1 MKKIISFL
9 IAFVSIFSLC
19 GCQANLNNTPTKQVE
34 IFLGKYQTLDKD
46 ILDDLDKVIA
56 EEESFNAS
64 QRDTYRGIMKKH
76 YQDLEYN
83 VKDEKI
89 DGDRAFVTVEIEVD
103 DYSKVLKEAS
113 DKLTETPEEFNDD
126 NGKYSHTKYVDYQ
139 LDLMKKNKD
148 TVKYT
153 LELTLTKKDKKWV
166 MDNLTTTDM
175 EKINGIYNY

>member
-1 MKKIISFL
+1 
-9 IAFVSIFSLC
+9 
-19 GCQANLNNTPTKQVE
+19 
-34 IFLGKYQTLDKD
+34 
-46 ILDDLDKVIA
+46 
-56 EEESFNAS
+56 
-64 QRDTYRGIMKKH
+64 MKKH

-175 EKINGIYNY
+175 EKLNGIYNY

>member
-83 VKDEKI
+83 VKDETMRNWLRTNKI
-89 DGDRAFVTVEIEVD
+89 
-103 DYSKVLKEAS
+103 
-113 DKLTETPEEFNDD
+113 PERFRIL
-126 NGKYSHTKYVDYQ
+126 GLSYYVD
-139 LDLMKKNKD
+139 N
-148 TVKYT
+148 
-153 LELTLTKKDKKWV
+153 
-166 MDNLTTTDM
+166 N
-175 EKINGIYNY
+175 